1 MKKEL
6 THYRADELFNALE
19 VGRRF
24 MAGGMNHIVK
34 WERRELLDGDYE
46 YHFDFDVAHVTG
58 RADMRLGCVEF
69 MVPMIH
75 LNGSD
80 ADDLLDGV
88 VEGMSKLNATI
99 ATLRRNGPHMRDYYA
114 YPMEGAFENAQDQH
128 ADRLK
133 RVESVL
139 RELEKMAEAI
149 CDAKDRRVAMKAGR

>member
-19 VGRRF
+19 IGRRF
-24 MAGGMNHIVK
+24 MVGGNQHIVK
-34 WERRELLDGDYE
+34 WERREMLDGDYE
-46 YHFDFDVAHVTG
+46 YFFDFNVAHVTG

-80 ADDLLDGV
+80 ADELLDGV
-88 VEGMSKLNATI
+88 TEGMSKLVA
-99 ATLRRNGPHMRDYYA
+99 AMETLRRNGPHLRDYYA
-114 YPMEGAFENAQDQH
+114 YAMKGAFDAAQEQH

-139 RELEKMAEAI
+139 KELEKMAEAI
-149 CDAKDRRVAMKAGR
+149 CDAKYRRAAMKAGR